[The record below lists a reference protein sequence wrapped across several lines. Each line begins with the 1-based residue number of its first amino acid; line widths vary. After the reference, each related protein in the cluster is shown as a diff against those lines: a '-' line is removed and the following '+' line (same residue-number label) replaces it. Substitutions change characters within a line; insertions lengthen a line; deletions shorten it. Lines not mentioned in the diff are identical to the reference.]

1 MVKLIEMAEPGL
13 HKQIVEMLVHNKH
26 FMVPF
31 PSDTQTST
39 VLDIAAGQGA
49 LSKRLHHLGFSV
61 TASDINKE
69 NFKLYSGVEFIYLDL
84 NKELE
89 LNRKFDSVL
98 AIEIIEHLENPYKL
112 VRDCHNLLNDNGM
125 LIISTPNITNY
136 KSRLSFLLFGR
147 FNSFFPSD
155 RVTSGHINPVPI
167 WELNDILE
175 HNGFEVET
183 VCATK
188 FHLNVKPK
196 HSIKSLILKTIYTF
210 GMVSLPFIQNWG
222 FSECKHTNKG
232 NVIIFKA
239 RKVRK

>member
-1 MVKLIEMAEPGL
+1 MAELIEMAEPGL
-13 HKQIVEMLVHNKH
+13 HNQIVEMLVYNGREI
-26 FMVPF
+26 
-31 PSDTQTST
+31 TLT

-49 LSKRLHHLGFSV
+49 LSKRLDSYGFKV

-69 NFKLYSGVEFIYLDL
+69 NFKLDSGVEFIDLDL

-112 VRDCHNLLNDNGM
+112 IRDCHNLLNDNGT

-136 KSRLSFLLFGR
+136 KSRISFLLFGR

-155 RVTSGHINPVPI
+155 RVTSGHINPIPI
-167 WELNDILE
+167 WELKDILE

-183 VCATK
+183 VRATK
-188 FHLNVKPK
+188 FHINVKPK
-196 HSIKSLILKTIYTF
+196 YSVKSLIMKTIFTV
-210 GMVSLPFIQNWG
+210 GMVTLPFIQNWG
-222 FSECKHTNKG
+222 FREYKHTNKG
-232 NVIIFKA
+232 NVVIFKA
-239 RKVRK
+239 RKVNK